1 MSELDDCIPA
11 ETDVEQVIEELVLV
25 EALNRFLRG
34 QPKQKRNIFIRRY
47 WYLYPIREIAE
58 AYGASESKITSLLF
72 RMRNELRVYL
82 EKEGITL

>member
-34 QPKQKRNIFIRRY
+34 QPKQKRNIVGIG
-47 WYLYPIREIAE
+47 ISIQ
-58 AYGASESKITSLLF
+58 YGK
-72 RMRNELRVYL
+72 
-82 EKEGITL
+82 